1 MLYGTMN
8 GEENMA
14 TLRHHGKAEQELLE
28 ALSDVVRRQPVGRS
42 VGSCP
47 NVTDLERF
55 AAGKYGAAQNQLDEL
70 TDHLAVCDRCI
81 DFLTQSR
88 KRRELRRTTALVLA
102 SAVVLVIALWA
113 SLQHTSRVVVG
124 VATVDLRLLSPT
136 RGQVPGP
143 QTATVRKATDRLRIV
158 LPVGSEG
165 NYEMAIL
172 AVDAKPTPLLH
183 SSGNAKLEGH
193 DVVLDLP
200 PNLTHL
206 KSAKYLLTLR
216 RDGYEWEYYSLTLE

>member
-8 GEENMA
+8 GENNMA

-28 ALSDVVRRQPVGRS
+28 ALSDVVRRQPFRRS

-55 AAGKYGAAQNQLDEL
+55 AAGKYGAAPAQLDEL
-70 TDHLAVCDRCI
+70 MDHLAVCDRCI
-81 DFLTQSR
+81 DCLTRSR

-172 AVDAKPTPLLH
+172 ALDANSTILLR
-183 SSGNAKLEGH
+183 SSGSAKLEGH
-193 DVVLDLP
+193 EVVLAMP
-200 PNLTHL
+200 ANLTHL

-216 RDGYEWEYYSLTLE
+216 RDGNEWEYYSVNLE